1 MATWQDLDEEQ
12 ENVESQGEEGIISNL
27 YFMADIISE
36 KETEVSDFDL
46 ELHKIFK
53 NHMVISWMTFNYLLP
68 IMLL

>member
-1 MATWQDLDEEQ
+1 MATWEDLDEEQ
-12 ENVESQGEEGIISNL
+12 ENVESQGEEGIIANL

-46 ELHKIFK
+46 ELQKIFK